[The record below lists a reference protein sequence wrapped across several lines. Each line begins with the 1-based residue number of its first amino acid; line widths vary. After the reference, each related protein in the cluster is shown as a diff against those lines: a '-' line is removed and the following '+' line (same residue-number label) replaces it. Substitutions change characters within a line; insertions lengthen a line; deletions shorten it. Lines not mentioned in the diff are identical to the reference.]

1 MLKKAKEKL
10 ESKPNAQTVLDQ
22 LQQEFD
28 ALVHHMQEYYE
39 ARKEL
44 LGEKTASVVKKCEC
58 SVSKLKYQQLKTE
71 FERQQ
76 RSWNLMIRRYA

>member
-1 MLKKAKEKL
+1 
-10 ESKPNAQTVLDQ
+10 
-22 LQQEFD
+22 
-28 ALVHHMQEYYE
+28 
-39 ARKEL
+39 
-44 LGEKTASVVKKCEC
+44 KTANVVKKYEC

>member
-1 MLKKAKEKL
+1 
-10 ESKPNAQTVLDQ
+10 
-22 LQQEFD
+22 
-28 ALVHHMQEYYE
+28 MQEYYE

-44 LGEKTASVVKKCEC
+44 LGEKTANVVKKYEC